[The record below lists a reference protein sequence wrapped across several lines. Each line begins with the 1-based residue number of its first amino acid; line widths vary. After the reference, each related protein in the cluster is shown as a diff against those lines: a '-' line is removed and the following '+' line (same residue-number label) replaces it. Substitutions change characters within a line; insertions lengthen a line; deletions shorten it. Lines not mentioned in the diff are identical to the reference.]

1 MLQDVPFASRCDA
14 MSNFRRATS
23 LQFILILSPSPP
35 LSLSLSLSLSV
46 FLSTTRRWQVKPRV
60 MTANTLAINFYGA
73 STSTGARRWSR
84 GSGRKPGRVEG
95 S

>member
-1 MLQDVPFASRCDA
+1 MLQDVPFASRRDA
-14 MSNFRRATS
+14 MSNFRCASSFLFS
-23 LQFILILSPSPP
+23 LPLF
-35 LSLSLSLSLSV
+35 LSLSLSLSLY
-46 FLSTTRRWQVKPRV
+46 LSLSLDDSPGVKPRV

-73 STSTGARRWSR
+73 STSTGARHRSR